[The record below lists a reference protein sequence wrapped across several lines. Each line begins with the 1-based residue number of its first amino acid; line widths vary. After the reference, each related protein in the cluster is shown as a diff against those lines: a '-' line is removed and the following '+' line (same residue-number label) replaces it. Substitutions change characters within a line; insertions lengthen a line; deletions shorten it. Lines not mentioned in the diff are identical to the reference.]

1 MLVDGGAQV
10 LLREHR
16 LDEELGVVL
25 PLGDL
30 DPVDAEDVLLEGA
43 VLDEAVAAVRA
54 HVLLL
59 ARVRH
64 PVVPKGCDSF

>member
-1 MLVDGGAQV
+1 MLVDDPSI
-10 LLREHR
+10 LLREYR

-64 PVVPKGCDSF
+64 TVVPADGKSL

>member
-1 MLVDGGAQV
+1 MLVDDPSI
-10 LLREHR
+10 LLCEHG

-64 PVVPKGCDSF
+64 PVVPGDVG